1 MPHTF
6 LTRRSFLAASAS
18 ALGAGLKP
26 AAAAANPLYR
36 ARTIVTGMRDETR
49 IPGLRRCLPQVLVR
63 VSGNPSLE
71 AHPLMPEIAKTA
83 EAFPSHVSYRD
94 LYAFRPIRDEQG
106 TRDRPY
112 EMTVEYDVPAIDALL
127 ARFGAKPWVED
138 RPRLVIFLAVHHI
151 GNEYVLSS
159 TIDAGDLQ
167 REAFQDAAW
176 RYGLE
181 VVIPAERLLQQA
193 GLDVASLPQA
203 PLSTLQ
209 SLLDKSVGQRPLA
222 GTLNW
227 SRELLG
233 WTSAWRL
240 DHQGTEHRWG
250 ADGGNFDAAFRLAV
264 GGAAQILSGNGTPD

>member
-83 EAFPSHVSYRD
+83 EAFPSNVSYRD

-209 SLLDKSVGQRPLA
+209 SLLDTSVGQRPLA
-222 GTLNW
+222 GTMNW

-233 WTSAWRL
+233 WTSTWRL